1 MYFLLTESDKVSSLV
16 SIAIEYGDS
25 DSEIECNTDEIK
37 CDNNQPLKEVQMQTY
52 RQNKEVSSSEESDNE
67 DSASSSDSSEIESI
81 ESDSD
86 DILSKYVI
94 CLNFYTDKFYIK
106 Y

>member
-1 MYFLLTESDKVSSLV
+1 MSSLV

-25 DSEIECNTDEIK
+25 DSEIECNTNEIK
-37 CDNNQPLKEVQMQTY
+37 CDNNQSQPLKEVEMQTY

-67 DSASSSDSSEIESI
+67 DSTSSSHSSEIESI

-86 DILSKYVI
+86 DILSKYV
-94 CLNFYTDKFYIK
+94 FA
-106 Y
+106 

>member
-1 MYFLLTESDKVSSLV
+1 MSSLV

-25 DSEIECNTDEIK
+25 DSEMECNIDEIK
-37 CDNNQPLKEVQMQTY
+37 CDNHQSQPLKEVRMQTY

-67 DSASSSDSSEIESI
+67 DSASSSDASEIESI

-86 DILSKYVI
+86 DILCKYAI